1 LIYSIKEDVR
11 YPLRP
16 LNLLHEA
23 TMRLLVVED
32 DSAIREFLHRGLSE
46 AGYQVDTASD
56 AKSALALAGEEIYDG
71 FIIDLGL
78 PDMDGLDLIGRCRA
92 QGHSAP
98 VLILSARR
106 SVDERVR
113 GLEQGGDDYLTK
125 PFALA
130 ELLARVRNLLRR
142 SAPGQPEAV
151 RLRVGDLE
159 LDLVRREARRGDDL
173 LQLTTQE
180 FSLLE
185 YLVRNAGR
193 VVTRTMI
200 LDRVWRMRIDPATN
214 VVDVQIYRLRNK
226 VDADGKRPLI
236 HTIRGVGYVLKE
248 T

>member
-1 LIYSIKEDVR
+1 V
-11 YPLRP
+11 
-16 LNLLHEA
+16 
-23 TMRLLVVED
+23 RLLVVED
-32 DSAIREFLHRGLSE
+32 DAAIREFLNRGLTE
-46 AGYQVDTASD
+46 AGYQMDTASD
-56 AKSALALAGEEIYDG
+56 AKSALALAGEDVYDG

-92 QGHSAP
+92 LGHTAP

-113 GLEQGGDDYLTK
+113 GLEQGGDDYMTK

-130 ELLARVRNLLRR
+130 ELLARIRNLLRR
-142 SAPGQPEAV
+142 GAVPQTEAV
-151 RLRVGDLE
+151 RLRVADLE
-159 LDLVRREARRGDDL
+159 LDLVRREARRGTDQV
-173 LQLTTQE
+173 QLTTQE
-180 FSLLE
+180 FALLE

-226 VDADGKRPLI
+226 VDTEGKRPLI

-248 T
+248 N